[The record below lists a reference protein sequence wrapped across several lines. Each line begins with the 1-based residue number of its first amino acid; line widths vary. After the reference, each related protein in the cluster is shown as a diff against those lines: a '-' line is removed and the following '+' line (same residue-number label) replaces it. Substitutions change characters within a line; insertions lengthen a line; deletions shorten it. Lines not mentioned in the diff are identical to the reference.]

1 MQLPFLPEL
10 KDSQVLGF
18 AIALISSL
26 ILTPLICNWAVK
38 LKLLDKPGGR
48 HIHKNPVPRLGGV
61 SIYLSLIIAS
71 LLFLIVYGRYSP
83 GGIRF
88 ELLGILAGGTLIF
101 VVGLLDDLSPLP
113 ASLKL
118 AAQILSAVVAWICD
132 VKVKFLANP
141 LFLIGLSETRVVE
154 LDPIVSFIVTIGWL
168 VLITNALNLVDGLD
182 GLAGGVAMITALS
195 LWAIL
200 LDGKINQPAGAL
212 LSATLAG
219 AVMGFLRLNYSPA
232 RIFLGD
238 SGAYFLGFTLGA
250 TAVASLSGNPNTA
263 TVGFLVLV
271 AFSFPLFETMF
282 TIGRRFIK
290 GKPIMQPDSDHIH
303 HRILKAGVSP
313 KLTMFIIWITCMLL
327 GLVASLGS
335 SGSQKRY
342 IILTL
347 MIFSLFLL
355 SSLWHRGSL
364 PGEEAAELSVMAN
377 GVEATQLTLST
388 DKSVETE
395 EKSSTASDT
404 KTKETQ
410 KNE

>member
-26 ILTPLICNWAVK
+26 ILTPVICNWAVK
-38 LKLLDKPGGR
+38 LNLLDKPGGR

-61 SIYLSLIIAS
+61 SIYLSLIITS

-113 ASLKL
+113 ASFKL
-118 AAQILSAVVAWICD
+118 AAQILSAVVAWICN

-141 LFLIGLSETRVVE
+141 FFLLGLSGVRVLE
-154 LDPIVSFIVTIGWL
+154 LDPIVSFVITIGWL
-168 VLITNALNLVDGLD
+168 VLITNALNLIDGLD
-182 GLAGGVAMITALS
+182 GLAGGVSMITALS

-219 AVMGFLRLNYSPA
+219 AIMGFLRLNYSPA

-282 TIGRRFIK
+282 TIGRRFLK

-303 HRILKAGVSP
+303 HRILRAGVSP
-313 KLTMFIIWITCMLL
+313 KLTMFIIWITCLLL
-327 GLVASLGS
+327 GLVASLSS
-335 SGSQKRY
+335 SGAQKRY

-355 SSLWHRGSL
+355 SGLWNRGSL
-364 PGEEAAELSVMAN
+364 PGEEEAELNILGKKELITEKELMN
-377 GVEATQLTLST
+377 
-388 DKSVETE
+388 DKENTE
-395 EKSSTASDT
+395 SLKS
-404 KTKETQ
+404 E
-410 KNE
+410 